1 MFCALTATAAP
12 VFVGCSD
19 DYDADIAGLQDQ
31 INKINGVVGITG
43 DDMAAAI
50 DEVVEQLQTKIDSLG
65 DIVGDKVNVDEL
77 TASVNNLNQL
87 IDQKADASQIQAEAD
102 RLQGLI
108 DAANQAAA
116 DANQQVRQELEQQI
130 SELEQKQDEAQLALN
145 EALNGKVSQEVLDNE
160 AARLEEL
167 INDAKQIASGAVTPA
182 QLDEKINTVMGEI
195 EAAVE
200 GKVTTA
206 ELEALRT
213 SLNDAITAATISSR
227 AFLETLRNAYEA
239 YKGQNTDAT
248 SGSSVHTTDANSTM

>member
-1 MFCALTATAAP
+1 MNKRFIRVAVFCALTATAAP

-65 DIVGDKVNVDEL
+65 GIVGDKVNVDEL

-108 DAANQAAA
+108 DAANEAAA
-116 DANQQVRQELEQQI
+116 GANEEL
-130 SELEQKQDEAQLALN
+130 SQK
-145 EALNGKVSQEVLDNE
+145 
-160 AARLEEL
+160 LEEFSNYADTL
-167 INDAKQIASGAVTPA
+167 EETFENREQI
-182 QLDEKINTVMGEI
+182 EI
-195 EAAVE
+195 SKHYERLPKPTLVAIEEFRNNEIYYRKVE
-200 GKVTTA
+200 ERK
-206 ELEALRT
+206 
-213 SLNDAITAATISSR
+213 
-227 AFLETLRNAYEA
+227 
-239 YKGQNTDAT
+239 
-248 SGSSVHTTDANSTM
+248 